1 MSHWS
6 YIEIEEIKA
15 RKKRHVIQKT
25 VNTTQKISE
34 RKSQGDKCE
43 VWKATNTNEV
53 GWWKDFRKQTGVKP
67 GSHRLKYIECLI
79 ERIKAFEDV
88 KAQKAIKNKTLGEKK
103 NICTR
108 NSQSKNTSN

>member
-25 VNTTQKISE
+25 VTTTQKISE

-43 VWKATNTNEV
+43 AWKATNTNEV
-53 GWWKDFRKQTGVKP
+53 GWWKDFRKHSGVK
-67 GSHRLKYIECLI
+67 
-79 ERIKAFEDV
+79 
-88 KAQKAIKNKTLGEKK
+88 
-103 NICTR
+103 TR
-108 NSQSKNTSN
+108 ESQTKVYRMFN

>member
-15 RKKRHVIQKT
+15 RKKMHVIQKT

-53 GWWKDFRKQTGVKP
+53 GWWKDFRKHPGVK
-67 GSHRLKYIECLI
+67 
-79 ERIKAFEDV
+79 
-88 KAQKAIKNKTLGEKK
+88 
-103 NICTR
+103 TR
-108 NSQSKNTSN
+108 ESQTKVYRMFN